1 MMFEIGDKV
10 KCIDADWCDWGN
22 LECPLELGAVYTVEE
37 VVASPSSGIGCG
49 GKFLGK
55 GEALLV
61 LVEVTSPWTHPD
73 GLPYGFD
80 PRRFRKLPNISES
93 LEAVKELFNKRPSEA
108 EARELMKDFM
118 KGVE

>member
-1 MMFEIGDKV
+1 MFEIGDKV
-10 KCIDADWCDWGN
+10 KCINAEWGASM
-22 LECPLELGAVYTVEE
+22 LDCPLELGAIYTVKDVAKANPFGLGIDGRE
-37 VVASPSSGIGCG
+37 VGDGAVI
-49 GKFLGK
+49 
-55 GEALLV
+55 LV
-61 LVEVTSPWTHPD
+61 LAEVENPWAEYYTFQD
-73 GLPYGFD
+73 GFD